1 MAKGT
6 VTEITWTFNRASG
19 QADIISNGQVL
30 ESTTLAQVPSRLAF
44 HRNAAAKASGVTFVE
59 ARPRK
64 RGARA

>member
-1 MAKGT
+1 MAPRT
-6 VTEITWTFNRASG
+6 VTEVTWTFNRTTGLAEICRDG
-19 QADIISNGQVL
+19 EIV
-30 ESTTLAQVPSRLAF
+30 ETTTLKLAPSRLAF